1 MLDEQWQSA
10 RRILAVRLDNLGDV
24 LVTTPALHAIKASLP
39 QARLTLLA
47 SPTFTAAFGGSTN
60 QNDYRWGKL
69 HRITFSHILG
79 SPFSIPPAGGA
90 FPQPL
95 AGLSGIPA
103 DGGYQTVDAASFGV
117 KANSVNAFT
126 FSSGP
131 SQRFVGEGRH
141 EGMRGVS
148 SLPGGISG
156 VLGSPFYVNLLP
168 QWLTNHA
175 YDQLFTEDELK
186 QNIMNVTKFVP

>member
-1 MLDEQWQSA
+1 M
-10 RRILAVRLDNLGDV
+10 
-24 LVTTPALHAIKASLP
+24 LHAFLQSLKDT
-39 QARLTLLA
+39 LTLLA
-47 SPTFTAAFGGSTN
+47 SPAFNNAFGGSTN

-79 SPFSIPPAGGA
+79 APFSIPPAGGA

-95 AGLSGIPA
+95 ANLPGIPP
-103 DGGYQTVDAASFGV
+103 DGGYQTVDAASHSV
-117 KANSVNAFT
+117 TANSVNGFT
-126 FSSGP
+126 FNSGP
-131 SQRFVGEGRH
+131 SQRFVSEAEHR
-141 EGMRGVS
+141 GMRGVS

-175 YDQLFTEDELK
+175 YDQLFRQDDLEDHVLS
-186 QNIMNVTKFVP
+186 VSKFVPDKP

>member
-1 MLDEQWQSA
+1 VILQSLKDA
-10 RRILAVRLDNLGDV
+10 
-24 LVTTPALHAIKASLP
+24 
-39 QARLTLLA
+39 LTLLA
-47 SPTFTAAFGGSTN
+47 SPAFNAAFGGSTN

-69 HRITFSHILG
+69 HRITFAHILG

-95 AGLSGIPA
+95 AGLPGIPT
-103 DGGYQTVDAASFGV
+103 DGGYQTVDAASFSV
-117 KANSVNAFT
+117 TANTVNGFT

-131 SQRFVGEGRH
+131 SQRFVGEGRD
-141 EGMRGVS
+141 EGIRGVS

-175 YDQLFTEDELK
+175 YSQLFTQDELEHH
-186 QNIMNVTKFVP
+186 ILNVTRFVPGH